1 MHSRIAQCPLQP
13 HAVSIVIAI
22 DSVAVAAAAVSA
34 TFLFRSMSLMMD
46 VDGIECNI
54 VTPTQ

>member
-1 MHSRIAQCPLQP
+1 MHSRFVQCPLQP
-13 HAVSIVIAI
+13 YVVSIVIVT
-22 DSVAVAAAAVSA
+22 DSVAAAVSA